1 MQDLTVTIVQ
11 ADLAWENKQANLK
24 HFERLLETASP
35 QTDLTILPEMFS
47 TAFTMNAA
55 ALAEPA
61 DGPTVRWLQKT
72 AQKRQTALIASL
84 IVEQD
89 GKYYNRLFF
98 VLPEGRFFSYD
109 KRHLFRMAGENEV
122 YSAGSERL
130 TVELKGWKIRPFI
143 CYDLRF
149 PVWTR
154 NVNGEYDLAVFIAN
168 WPERRA
174 QHWIA
179 LLKARAIENQA
190 YVVGVNRVGQDGLQ
204 IEYSGDSLV
213 VDPLGNDLVHLRRQE
228 GIHTKRLS
236 AHTLKSYWQKFPV
249 WMDSDRFEIVE

>member
-11 ADLAWENKQANLK
+11 ADLAWENKQANIR
-24 HFERLLETASP
+24 HFERLLETAPP
-35 QTDLTILPEMFS
+35 QSDLTILPEMFS

-61 DGPTVRWLQKT
+61 DGPTVRWLQRM

-84 IVEQD
+84 IVEED

-98 VLPEGRFFSYD
+98 ILPEGRLFSYD

-122 YSAGSERL
+122 YSAGRERL

-174 QHWIA
+174 QHWTT

-204 IEYSGDSLV
+204 IEYSGDSLI

-236 AHTLKSYWQKFPV
+236 AHTLKSYRQKFPV